1 MKQQDDL
8 KRNIQDYQ
16 LFALGERKSMGK
28 EWVLLSSN
36 EIMESLGLD
45 SQQSFRLLSRLLKQ
59 KRIQQLRRGLYLVPG
74 YLPPGK
80 IWAPSN
86 YEALWAYMDWLG
98 AKWQITGLAAFTRY
112 GFSTQ
117 VPQIFTVYNNKLSGT
132 SEAGGGR
139 FIFIK
144 LKEDQLGNIKL
155 FEMPGG
161 IQIPFSSK
169 ARTIFDAIHL
179 SNRFGALP
187 EAYTW
192 IKLIAKNTNEIN
204 ELITCALL
212 YGNKQSISRI
222 GFVLESLQIDAS
234 LLSNKL
240 SEQPSKTFFSLIPN
254 SRKGPMNKKWKIIEN
269 KKISQIFSDME
280 IPDDDETI
288 A

>member
-16 LFALGERKSMGK
+16 LLALGERKSMGK

-98 AKWQITGLAAFTRY
+98 AKWQITGHAAFTRY

-117 VPQIFTVYNNKLSGT
+117 IPQIITVYNNKLSGKAD
-132 SEAGGGR
+132 AGGGR

-144 LKEDQLGNIKL
+144 LPVNQIGSIKL
-155 FEMPGG
+155 FKMPGG
-161 IQIPFSSK
+161 IKIPFSSK
-169 ARTIFDAIHL
+169 ARTIFDAIHFA
-179 SNRFGALP
+179 NRFGTIP
-187 EAYTW
+187 EAYKW
-192 IKLIAKNTNEIN
+192 IKLIAKDSKEID
-204 ELITCALL
+204 ELIKCTLL

-222 GFVLESLQIDAS
+222 GFVLESINIDVSS
-234 LLSNKL
+234 LFNKIE
-240 SEQPSKTFFSLIPN
+240 EQAGKTFFSLIPN
-254 SRKGPMNKKWKIIEN
+254 SRNGPANKKWKIIEN
-269 KKISQIFSDME
+269 KNLNQIFSEME
-280 IPDDDETI
+280 IPDDDETTS
-288 A
+288 